1 MAVNRDD
8 SQIVAIVSKFPPGV
22 LGVEIEQFGKGV
34 QWITV
39 SEDAFED
46 MMATLENWKDP
57 DSD

>member
-1 MAVNRDD
+1 MAANREN
-8 SQIVAIVSKFPPGV
+8 SQVIAIVSKFPPGV
-22 LGVEIEQFGKGV
+22 PGVEVEQFGRGV
-34 QWITV
+34 AWITV